1 MATLLNTRETT
12 MTRRSL
18 LSPDP
23 AVRAADLLL
32 LCVVLAED
40 VFGLIDADAINVAG
54 VLNIDLVWQVLLLGV
69 SIVLYHGSRRL
80 PSTKT
85 SAVQGILFGT
95 LIVMCFVAA
104 WRCNVLTGQPFVR
117 GILPQRGFIACI
129 LAAILLRRP
138 FKAGMVDGRRL
149 LRDLVVL
156 GCISSALY
164 LLQAVAGS
172 SVSFVHAASTERYG
186 GIRLY
191 INGGLSTV
199 SGIVGFWLCLRDGD
213 WRDIVPTALAL
224 AVILFVSKGR
234 LELITYLATL
244 FGLLLFSKGSARA
257 KVLVLCFGV
266 LAIIFFAQTEMFSQ
280 VVDSFINGQVG
291 GTEDTSSI
299 RKAGRE
305 YYDFVL
311 DSTESTMIGTGYPS
325 TLYPPAASMA
335 GFDYEYYLVDNGISG
350 FRYVYGDL
358 GVAIVVACLAFAI
371 WFSWKNRHGHI
382 RAVILAFLLFLVLPA
397 VNLAWWWNT
406 SDWQVLTATFVSLA
420 WIRPG
425 TWCSRLGD
433 EARA

>member
-1 MATLLNTRETT
+1 
-12 MTRRSL
+12 MTRGSL

-40 VFGLIDADAINVAG
+40 VFGLIDANAINVAG

-69 SIVLYHGSRRL
+69 SIVLYHRSRRL

-117 GILPQRGFIACI
+117 GILPQRGFIVCI

-156 GCISSALY
+156 GCIASVLY
-164 LLQAVAGS
+164 LLQVVAGS
-172 SVSFVHAASTERYG
+172 SVSFVHAASNERYG

-234 LELITYLATL
+234 LQLITYLATL
-244 FGLLLFSKGSARA
+244 FGLLLFSKGLARA
-257 KVLVLCFGV
+257 KVLVLCFGF
-266 LAIIFFAQTEMFSQ
+266 LAIILFAQTEMFSQ
-280 VVDSFINGQVG
+280 VVDSFINGRVG
-291 GTEDTSSI
+291 GSEDTSSI

-311 DSTESTMIGTGYPS
+311 DSTDSTMVGAGYPS

-335 GFDYEYYLVDNGISG
+335 GFDYGYYLVDNGIFG
-350 FRYVYGDL
+350 FRYVYGGL
-358 GVAIVVACLAFAI
+358 GVSLVVACFI
-371 WFSWKNRHGHI
+371 STVWRSCKNRTGHL
-382 RAVILAFLLFLVLPA
+382 RDVLLAFLLFLALPA
-397 VNLAWWWNT
+397 VNLTWWWNI
-406 SDWQVLTATFVSLA
+406 SDWQILTAIFVALA
-420 WIRPG
+420 WHLSG
-425 TWCSRLGD
+425 SWCEGFRGG
-433 EARA
+433 ARA

>member
-1 MATLLNTRETT
+1 MARG
-12 MTRRSL
+12 SL

-40 VFGLIDADAINVAG
+40 VFGLIDANVINVAG
-54 VLNIDLVWQVLLLGV
+54 VLNIDLVWQVLLLVV
-69 SIVLYHGSRRL
+69 SIVLYHGSRCL

-85 SAVQGILFGT
+85 SAAQGILFGT

-104 WRCNVLTGQPFVR
+104 WRCNVLTGQPLVR
-117 GILPQRGFIACI
+117 GILPQRGFMVCI

-149 LRDLVVL
+149 LRGLVVL
-156 GCISSALY
+156 GCIASVLY

-172 SVSFVHAASTERYG
+172 SVSFVHAASNERYG

-199 SGIVGFWLCLRDGD
+199 SGIVGLWLCLRDGD

-234 LELITYLATL
+234 LQLITYLVTL

-257 KVLVLCFGV
+257 KVLVFCFGL

-280 VVDSFINGQVG
+280 VVDSFINGRVG
-291 GTEDTSSI
+291 GSEDTSSI

-311 DSTESTMIGTGYPS
+311 DSTGSTLIGAGYPS

-335 GFDYEYYLVDNGISG
+335 GFDYGYYLVDNGIFG

-358 GVAIVVACLAFAI
+358 GVSLVVACLVCAA
-371 WFSWKNRHGHI
+371 WYSWKNRYGHI
-382 RAVILAFLLFLVLPA
+382 RYVVLTFLLFLMLPA
-397 VNLAWWWNT
+397 VNLAWWWNIA
-406 SDWQVLTATFVSLA
+406 DWQILTAVFFSLA
-420 WIRPG
+420 WICPG
-425 TWCSRLGD
+425 SWCTASGG